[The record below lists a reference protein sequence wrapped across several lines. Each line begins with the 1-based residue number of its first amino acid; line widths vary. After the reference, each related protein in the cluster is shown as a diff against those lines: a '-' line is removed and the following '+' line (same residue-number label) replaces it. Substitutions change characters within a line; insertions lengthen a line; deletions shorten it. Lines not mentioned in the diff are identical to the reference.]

1 VANRL
6 KENVLITGGSG
17 FIGSHIKDALSETAE
32 HKIVAYDVQVP
43 DSEKR
48 NVVMVHGD
56 VFDSDKLLKVMRD
69 QAITSVIHMVGFA
82 SIPGC
87 KEKPDASFRLNV
99 ASVHSILDAMRLCDV
114 KRLVFPSTAAVYGVT
129 NGPQVN
135 EKIAPSP
142 NTVYGCH
149 KLAAEMLIRGYGEN
163 YGFEPTILR
172 IFNVYGDLNKEQGM
186 ISQSLRKA
194 IAGEPIVVNGG
205 DQLRDFVLL
214 NDVVNAFI
222 KSLNDAR
229 DYRTAINV
237 GSGVGVSIREIA
249 EMIKQR
255 FPNVQIL
262 YEPARKGEYSIYADV
277 SRMKNA
283 LGCVATSPSV
293 GIPRFVEECRCV
305 KPLKAGS
312 HS

>member
-6 KENVLITGGSG
+6 KGNVLITGGLG
-17 FIGSHIKDALSETAE
+17 FIGSHIIDALSQNGEQ
-32 HKIVAYDVQVP
+32 KIVAYDVQTP

-48 NVVMVHGD
+48 NVITVHGD

-69 QAITSVIHMVGFA
+69 HEITRVIHMVGFA

-99 ASVHSILDAMRLCDV
+99 SSVQSILDAMRLCDIE
-114 KRLVFPSTAAVYGVT
+114 RLVFPSTAAVYGLT
-129 NGPQVN
+129 NGPEVN
-135 EKIAPSP
+135 EERVPTP
-142 NTVYGCH
+142 TTVYGCH
-149 KLAAEMLIRGYGEN
+149 KLAAETLIRGYGEN
-163 YGFEPTILR
+163 YGFKPTVLR

-194 IAGEPIVVNGG
+194 IAGEPIVVHGG

-214 NDVVNAFI
+214 NDVVNAFT

-229 DYRTAINV
+229 DYGSAINV

-249 EMIKQR
+249 EMIKQS
-255 FPNVQIL
+255 FPDVETL

-277 SRMKNA
+277 SRLKNV
-283 LGCVATSPSV
+283 LGCVATSPRV
-293 GIPRFVEECRCV
+293 GIPRFIEGCTCV
-305 KPLKAGS
+305 NPLEAGS
-312 HS
+312 PS

>member
-1 VANRL
+1 L
-6 KENVLITGGSG
+6 KGNVLITGGLG
-17 FIGSHIKDALSETAE
+17 FIGSHIIDALSQNGE
-32 HKIVAYDVQVP
+32 HKIVAYDVQTP
-43 DSEKR
+43 DNEKR
-48 NVVMVHGD
+48 NVVIIHGD
-56 VFDSDKLLKVMRD
+56 VFDSDKLLKVMRN
-69 QAITSVIHMVGFA
+69 QEITRVIHMVGFA

-99 ASVHSILDAMRLCDV
+99 SSVQSILDAMRLCDV
-114 KRLVFPSTAAVYGVT
+114 ERLVFPSTAAVYGVT
-129 NGPQVN
+129 NGPEVS
-135 EKIAPSP
+135 EKRVPTP
-142 NTVYGCH
+142 TTVYGCH

-163 YGFEPTILR
+163 YGFKPTVLR

-194 IAGEPIVVNGG
+194 IADEPIVVHGG

-214 NDVVNAFI
+214 NDVVKAFI
-222 KSLNDAR
+222 ESLNDTR
-229 DYRTAINV
+229 DYRSAVNV

-249 EMIKQR
+249 EMIKQS

-277 SRMKNA
+277 SRMKNV
-283 LGCVATSPSV
+283 LGCVTTSPSV
-293 GIPRFVEECRCV
+293 GIPRFIEECKCV
-305 KPLKAGS
+305 KPLEAGS